1 MKIKKVEK
9 NEKPDYDTKNER
21 KNKFLKLV
29 CDHKKIIIVVLV
41 VVILTIGGLYRVY
54 WKETEEVRLQGA
66 SPIGFV
72 ERVERVNEELSKFEG
87 KISGS
92 DVKELIR
99 LVKKYNDAGIF
110 PNYIAL
116 NIDNSLKSY
125 DEDTDVVYKDEKYN
139 IQNSNKYKVEINAHD
154 EYGFISEI
162 SITEN

>member
-1 MKIKKVEK
+1 MKIEKVEK
-9 NEKPDYDTKNER
+9 NEEPDYDTKNER
-21 KNKFLKLV
+21 KNKFLRLV
-29 CDHKKIIIVVLV
+29 CDHKKMIIVVLV
-41 VVILTIGGLYRVY
+41 VVVLAIGGLYRVY
-54 WKETEEVRLQGA
+54 WKESEMIIDGGTPGIL
-66 SPIGFV
+66 V
-72 ERVERVNEELSKFEG
+72 ERTVELARFEG

-125 DEDTDVVYKDEKYN
+125 DEDTDVVYKNEKYN